1 MPRGINLSVGNEA
14 VAVQQ
19 MNKLFV
25 EITAAVSKLRGKKV
39 TNEDLRKSGIQEAIQ
54 KRTRIKATLLSTDVP
69 WTAFVVVP
77 KLDRNHPL
85 LNQARRNEF
94 SDTDMMKALSKTPD
108 LVKGSVDIEAS
119 TVHGIFEDLENEIVV
134 SQSLFLTNR
143 LTDEEV
149 AAIICHEV
157 GHIWTYCRMVGG
169 LVTMNYAIDS
179 TVRGVFGTED
189 PVQKKEFIDA
199 FCKLRDIEL
208 EDRQALAQEKSKQ
221 GLATVLLQ
229 REIDKSI
236 SANGSSLYD
245 ETAFEQLADQWATRH
260 GGGIHLVTA
269 NDKLNRLSGDPVY
282 RGGIK
287 FYTYEVA
294 KTVAFTAVATL
305 GGVTGLLVCGM
316 LTLQNPHRSEYDNP
330 KDRAERIKRDLNSA
344 LKDRKLPKE
353 RKEALL
359 KDIELIDA
367 IVKDMEVRDS
377 FLQIGWRVISHNTR
391 KQLSQKELQQ
401 NIERLLNNDLFASA
415 ARFSTLGD

>member
-1 MPRGINLSVGNEA
+1 MPRGIKIRVGNEA

-19 MNKLFV
+19 MDKLFV
-25 EITAAVSKLRGKKV
+25 EITAAVAKLRGKEV

-54 KRTRIKATLLSTDVP
+54 KRTHIKTTLSVTDVP
-69 WTAFVVVP
+69 WTAFVTVP

-94 SDTDMMKALSKTPD
+94 SDTDMMKVLSRTPD
-108 LVKGSVDIEAS
+108 LVKGSVDLEAS
-119 TVHGIFEDLENEIVV
+119 TVHGVFEEFDNDIVI
-134 SQSLFLTNR
+134 SQNLFLTNK
-143 LTDEEV
+143 LTDQEV

-169 LVTMNYAIDS
+169 IVTMNHAIDA

-189 PVQKKEFIDA
+189 PVQKKQFIDS
-199 FCKLRDIEL
+199 FCKLRGVDV
-208 EDRQALAQEKSKQ
+208 EDRQALAQEASKQ
-221 GLATVLLQ
+221 GLATILLQ
-229 REIDKSI
+229 REIDKSV
-236 SANGSSLYD
+236 SATGSSLYD

-316 LTLQNPHRSEYDNP
+316 LSLQNPHRSEYDNP
-330 KDRAERIKRDLNSA
+330 KERAERVKRDLTAA
-344 LKDRKLPKE
+344 LKDRKLPSQ

-367 IVKDMEVRDS
+367 IIKDMEPRDS
-377 FLQIGWRVISHNTR
+377 FMQIAWRLLSTNTR